1 MLPDGDKG
9 EIPKADLD
17 QLKEIFVTQK
27 EHGDLKTSIAEEFGE
42 IKSELG
48 KVKTRGNS
56 NFQLLIL
63 IASSVIV
70 DILLTI
76 GRLFSH

>member
-1 MLPDGDKG
+1 VLPDGDKG

-27 EHGDLKTSIAEEFGE
+27 EYGDLKTSIAEEFGE

>member
-27 EHGDLKTSIAEEFGE
+27 EHGYLKTSIAEEFGE
-42 IKSELG
+42 IKIELG

>member
-27 EHGDLKTSIAEEFGE
+27 EYGDLKTSIAEEFGE